1 MKENQE
7 LKGDNIVNDDK
18 LEKEVTEG
26 QEKWCLYR
34 RVEVISADDEV
45 NTRINPY
52 DKAKLI
58 KNLFKINMDIDT
70 ISEVT
75 GLSKNRILDIKHV
88 LNVVSKGR
96 FERDVMEIKEECDL
110 DYKKRISDIKKKG
123 YDEGYAVGLAKG
135 KLEKEKL
142 IKKLLKMDM
151 DIETIS
157 KAADLTKDE
166 LNKLKKDV

>member
-7 LKGDNIVNDDK
+7 LKEDNIANDDM
-18 LEKEVTEG
+18 LEKEVTEE

-34 RVEVISADDEV
+34 RVEVISVDDEV
-45 NTRINPY
+45 NTRIEPY

-88 LNVVSKGR
+88 LNVVSKDR

-151 DIETIS
+151 DIETVS
-157 KAADLTKDE
+157 KVTDLTKDQ
-166 LNKLKKDV
+166 LNKLKKYV

>member
-34 RVEVISADDEV
+34 RVEVIGADDEV

-88 LNVVSKGR
+88 LNVLSQGR

-110 DYKKRISDIKKKG
+110 DYKKRIYSQ
-123 YDEGYAVGLAKG
+123 V
-135 KLEKEKL
+135 
-142 IKKLLKMDM
+142 
-151 DIETIS
+151 
-157 KAADLTKDE
+157 
-166 LNKLKKDV
+166 

>member
-18 LEKEVTEG
+18 LEKEVTEE

-123 YDEGYAVGLAKG
+123 YDEGYADGLAKG

-151 DIETIS
+151 DLETIS
-157 KAADLTKDE
+157 KVTDLPKDE

>member
-7 LKGDNIVNDDK
+7 LKGDNILNDDK
-18 LEKEVTEG
+18 LEKEVIEG

-34 RVEVISADDEV
+34 RVGVISADDEV

-70 ISEVT
+70 VSEVT

-151 DIETIS
+151 DLETIS
-157 KAADLTKDE
+157 KVTDLPKDE

>member
-34 RVEVISADDEV
+34 RAEVISADDEV
-45 NTRINPY
+45 NTRIDPY

-96 FERDVMEIKEECDL
+96 FERDVMKIKEECDL
-110 DYKKRISDIKKKG
+110 DYKKRISNIKKKG

-151 DIETIS
+151 DIETVS
-157 KAADLTKDE
+157 KVTDLTKDE

>member
-1 MKENQE
+1 MKDNQE

-18 LEKEVTEG
+18 LEKGVTEG

-34 RVEVISADDEV
+34 RAEVISADDEV
-45 NTRINPY
+45 NTRIDPY

-135 KLEKEKL
+135 KLGKEKL

-151 DIETIS
+151 DIETVS
-157 KAADLTKDE
+157 KVTDLTKDE

>member
-7 LKGDNIVNDDK
+7 LKEENIVNDDK
-18 LEKEVTEG
+18 LEKEVTEE

-34 RVEVISADDEV
+34 RLEVISADDEV
-45 NTRINPY
+45 NTRIDPY

-75 GLSKNRILDIKHV
+75 GLSRNRILDIKHV

-96 FERDVMEIKEECDL
+96 FEREVIKIKEECEL

-157 KAADLTKDE
+157 KVTDITNDE

>member
-18 LEKEVTEG
+18 LEKEVTEE

-123 YDEGYAVGLAKG
+123 YDEGYADGLAKG

-157 KAADLTKDE
+157 KVTDLPKDE

>member
-1 MKENQE
+1 MKENQK
-7 LKGDNIVNDDK
+7 LKEDDIVNDDM
-18 LEKEVTEG
+18 LEKEATEE

-34 RVEVISADDEV
+34 RVEVISVDDEV
-45 NTRINPY
+45 NTRIEPY

-75 GLSKNRILDIKHV
+75 GLSKNRILDIKYV

-123 YDEGYAVGLAKG
+123 YDEGYAVGLARG

-157 KAADLTKDE
+157 KVTDLTKDQ
-166 LNKLKKDV
+166 LNKLKKNV

>member
-1 MKENQE
+1 MKGNQK
-7 LKGDNIVNDDK
+7 LKEDDIVNDDM
-18 LEKEVTEG
+18 LEKEVTEEQG
-26 QEKWCLYR
+26 KWCLYR
-34 RVEVISADDEV
+34 RVEVISVDDEV
-45 NTRINPY
+45 NTRIEPY

-75 GLSKNRILDIKHV
+75 GLSKNRILDIKYV

-96 FERDVMEIKEECDL
+96 FERDVMKIKEECDL
-110 DYKKRISDIKKKG
+110 DYKKRISNIKKKG

-151 DIETIS
+151 DIETVS
-157 KAADLTKDE
+157 KVTDLTKDQ

>member
-1 MKENQE
+1 MKKNQE

-18 LEKEVTEG
+18 LEKEVTEE

-123 YDEGYAVGLAKG
+123 YDEGYADGLAKG

-151 DIETIS
+151 DLETIS
-157 KAADLTKDE
+157 KVTDLPKDE

>member
-1 MKENQE
+1 MKDNQE

-18 LEKEVTEG
+18 LEKGVTEG

-34 RVEVISADDEV
+34 RAEVISADDEV
-45 NTRINPY
+45 NTRIDPY

-58 KNLFKINMDIDT
+58 KNLFKINIDIDT

-96 FERDVMEIKEECDL
+96 FERDVMKIKEECDL
-110 DYKKRISDIKKKG
+110 DYKKRISNIKKKG

-135 KLEKEKL
+135 KLEKK
-142 IKKLLKMDM
+142 
-151 DIETIS
+151 S
-157 KAADLTKDE
+157 
-166 LNKLKKDV
+166 

>member
-1 MKENQE
+1 MKENQK
-7 LKGDNIVNDDK
+7 LKEDDIVNDDM
-18 LEKEVTEG
+18 LEKEVTEEQG
-26 QEKWCLYR
+26 KWCLYR
-34 RVEVISADDEV
+34 RVEVISVDDEV
-45 NTRINPY
+45 NTRIEPY

-75 GLSKNRILDIKHV
+75 GLSKNRILDIKYV

-110 DYKKRISDIKKKG
+110 DYKKRMSDIKKKG

-157 KAADLTKDE
+157 KVTDLTKDQ

>member
-34 RVEVISADDEV
+34 RVKVISADDEV
-45 NTRINPY
+45 NTRIDPY

-151 DIETIS
+151 DIETVS
-157 KAADLTKDE
+157 KVTDLTKDQ

>member
-34 RVEVISADDEV
+34 RAEVISADDEV
-45 NTRINPY
+45 NTRIDPY

-96 FERDVMEIKEECDL
+96 FERDVMKIKEECDL
-110 DYKKRISDIKKKG
+110 DYKKRISNIKKKG

-151 DIETIS
+151 DIETVS
-157 KAADLTKDE
+157 KVTDLTKDQ
-166 LNKLKKDV
+166 LNKLKKYV

>member
-7 LKGDNIVNDDK
+7 LKEDNIANDDM
-18 LEKEVTEG
+18 LEKEVTEE
-26 QEKWCLYR
+26 QEKWRLYR
-34 RVEVISADDEV
+34 RVEVISVDDEV
-45 NTRINPY
+45 NTRIEPY

-75 GLSKNRILDIKHV
+75 GLSKNRILDIKYV

-123 YDEGYAVGLAKG
+123 YDEGYAVGLARG

-157 KAADLTKDE
+157 KVTDLTKDQ
-166 LNKLKKDV
+166 LNKLKKNV

>member
-34 RVEVISADDEV
+34 RAEVISADDEV
-45 NTRINPY
+45 NTRIDPY

-151 DIETIS
+151 DIETVS
-157 KAADLTKDE
+157 KVTDLTKDE

>member
-7 LKGDNIVNDDK
+7 LKEDNIVNKDK
-18 LEKEVTEG
+18 LEKEVTEE

-34 RVEVISADDEV
+34 KVEVISVDDEV
-45 NTRINPY
+45 NTRIAPY

-75 GLSKNRILDIKHV
+75 GLSKNKILDIKHV

>member
-26 QEKWCLYR
+26 KEKWCLYR

-157 KAADLTKDE
+157 KVTDLPKDE